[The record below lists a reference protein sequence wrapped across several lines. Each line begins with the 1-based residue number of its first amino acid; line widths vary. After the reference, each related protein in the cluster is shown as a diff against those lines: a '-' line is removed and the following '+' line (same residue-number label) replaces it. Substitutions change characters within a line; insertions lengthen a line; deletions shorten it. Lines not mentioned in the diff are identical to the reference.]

1 MQLLHCENL
10 SFSYD
15 GKVAVKDVTFSIS
28 SGEYICIV
36 GENGSG
42 KSTLVKGLLQLHPP
56 SGGTLRLE
64 DCLKGGI
71 GYLPQQKTSWKHFP
85 ASVLEVTL
93 SGCLNRMKLRPFYG
107 KKEKQQ
113 AMENLERMGIAHLH
127 RHCFRE
133 LSGGQ
138 QQRVLLAR
146 ALCAAKHLLILD
158 EPIASLD
165 PIAAKEFYE
174 QIQRLHTELHM
185 AVLMVSHDMK
195 NALSYGEKILHLD
208 TKQLF
213 FGTTD
218 AYLATGTG
226 QRFGERGQQISCT

>member
-56 SGGTLRLE
+56 SGGTLRLG

-107 KKEKQQ
+107 KKEKQLSLQ
-113 AMENLERMGIAHLH
+113 KNRSAARMSC
-127 RHCFRE
+127 CFRGTGFR
-133 LSGGQ
+133 S
-138 QQRVLLAR
+138 
-146 ALCAAKHLLILD
+146 CFFLILL
-158 EPIASLD
+158 PAFPPLL
-165 PIAAKEFYE
+165 F
-174 QIQRLHTELHM
+174 
-185 AVLMVSHDMK
+185 
-195 NALSYGEKILHLD
+195 LSD
-208 TKQLF
+208 
-213 FGTTD
+213 D
-218 AYLATGTG
+218 
-226 QRFGERGQQISCT
+226 

>member
-1 MQLLHCENL
+1 MPLLSCENL

-15 GKVAVKDVTFSIS
+15 GKPAVKDVTFSIS
-28 SGEYICIV
+28 SGEYICII

-42 KSTLVKGLLQLHPP
+42 KSTLIKGLLQIHPP
-56 SGGTLRLE
+56 SGGILHLE

-71 GYLPQQKTSWKHFP
+71 GYLPQQKTSSKHFP

-93 SGCLNRMKLRPFYG
+93 SGCLNHMGLRPFYG
-107 KKEKQQ
+107 KKEKQK
-113 AMENLERMGIAHLH
+113 ALENLERIGMAHLY
-127 RHCFRE
+127 RHCFRK

-158 EPIASLD
+158 EPVASLD
-165 PIAAKEFYE
+165 PVAAKEFYE
-174 QIQRLHTELHM
+174 QIQRLHRELGM
-185 AVLMVSHDMK
+185 AIMMVSHDME

-213 FGTTD
+213 FGTTE
-218 AYLATGTG
+218 AYLSTETG
-226 QRFGERGQQISCT
+226 QHFLERGQRI

>member
-1 MQLLHCENL
+1 MPLLSCENL

-15 GKVAVKDVTFSIS
+15 GKPAVQDVTFSIS
-28 SGEYICIV
+28 SGEYICII

-42 KSTLVKGLLQLHPP
+42 KSTLIKGLLRIHPP
-56 SGGTLRLE
+56 SGGILHME

-71 GYLPQQKTSWKHFP
+71 GYLPQQKTLLKHFP
-85 ASVLEVTL
+85 ASVLEITL
-93 SGCLNRMKLRPFYG
+93 SGCLNHMGLRPFYG

-113 AMENLERMGIAHLH
+113 AMENLERMGMAHLH
-127 RHCFRE
+127 RHCFQE

-146 ALCAAKHLLILD
+146 ALCAAKHLLVLD
-158 EPIASLD
+158 EPVASLD
-165 PIAAKEFYE
+165 PVAAKEFYE
-174 QIQRLHTELHM
+174 QLQQLHKELGM

-213 FGTTD
+213 FGPTET
-218 AYLATGTG
+218 YLATEAG
-226 QRFGERGQQISCT
+226 QRFLERGQRI

>member
-56 SGGTLRLE
+56 SGGTLRLG

-107 KKEKQQ
+107 KKEKPS
-113 AMENLERMGIAHLH
+113 AW
-127 RHCFRE
+127 
-133 LSGGQ
+133 
-138 QQRVLLAR
+138 
-146 ALCAAKHLLILD
+146 
-158 EPIASLD
+158 
-165 PIAAKEFYE
+165 
-174 QIQRLHTELHM
+174 
-185 AVLMVSHDMK
+185 
-195 NALSYGEKILHLD
+195 
-208 TKQLF
+208 
-213 FGTTD
+213 GT
-218 AYLATGTG
+218 A
-226 QRFGERGQQISCT
+226 

>member
-56 SGGTLRLE
+56 SGGTLRLG

-213 FGTTD
+213 FGTPD
-218 AYLATGTG
+218 AYLATGAG

>member
-56 SGGTLRLE
+56 SGGTLRLG
-64 DCLKGGI
+64 DCLKGDI

>member
-56 SGGTLRLE
+56 SGGTLRLG
-64 DCLKGGI
+64 DCREGGI

>member
-1 MQLLHCENL
+1 MQLLRCENL

-15 GKVAVKDVTFSIS
+15 GKPAVKDVTFSVS

-42 KSTLVKGLLQLHPP
+42 KSTLIKGLLQLLPP
-56 SGGTLRLE
+56 SGGTLHLG

-71 GYLPQQKTSWKHFP
+71 GYLPQQKTSLKHFP
-85 ASVLEVTL
+85 ANVWEIAL
-93 SGCLNRMKLRPFYG
+93 SGCLNQMGCRPFYG
-107 KKEKQQ
+107 KKEKQRT
-113 AMENLERMGIAHLH
+113 MENLERMGIAHLR

-158 EPIASLD
+158 EPVASLD
-165 PIAAKEFYE
+165 PLAAKAFYE
-174 QIQRLHTELHM
+174 QIQQLHTELGM
-185 AVLMVSHDMK
+185 AMLMVSHDME
-195 NALSYGEKILHLD
+195 NALAYGEKILHLD
-208 TKQLF
+208 TEQLF

-218 AYLATGTG
+218 AYLDTPSG
-226 QRFGERGQQISCT
+226 QGFWERGQRMPCI

>member
-56 SGGTLRLE
+56 SGGTLRLG

-71 GYLPQQKTSWKHFP
+71 GYL
-85 ASVLEVTL
+85 
-93 SGCLNRMKLRPFYG
+93 
-107 KKEKQQ
+107 
-113 AMENLERMGIAHLH
+113 AHLH
-127 RHCFRE
+127 RHCFRD

>member
-56 SGGTLRLE
+56 SGGTLRLG

-174 QIQRLHTELHM
+174 QIQRLHTELHRDDLP
-185 AVLMVSHDMK
+185 ADLCGIFSIGCHRDISRR
-195 NALSYGEKILHLD
+195 LIERSP
-208 TKQLF
+208 LF
-213 FGTTD
+213 QQPADKLQYTSL
-218 AYLATGTG
+218 AYLNLGWV
-226 QRFGERGQQISCT
+226 

>member
-56 SGGTLRLE
+56 SGGTLRLW

-226 QRFGERGQQISCT
+226 QRFGERGQQI

>member
-56 SGGTLRLE
+56 SGGTLRLV

-208 TKQLF
+208 TEQLF

-226 QRFGERGQQISCT
+226 QRFGERGQQI

>member
-56 SGGTLRLE
+56 SGGTLRLG

-71 GYLPQQKTSWKHFP
+71 GYLHQQKTSWKHFP

>member
-56 SGGTLRLE
+56 SGGTLRLG

-71 GYLPQQKTSWKHFP
+71 GYLSQQKTSWKHFP

>member
-1 MQLLHCENL
+1 MCSGGKRFWKKHPCKRSLTAASPFRRYPPPGGLPERRYRL
-10 SFSYD
+10 SAS
-15 GKVAVKDVTFSIS
+15 AKDLMEAF
-28 SGEYICIV
+28 
-36 GENGSG
+36 SG
-42 KSTLVKGLLQLHPP
+42 KCVGSYAFGLSESHE
-56 SGGTLRLE
+56 T
-64 DCLKGGI
+64 
-71 GYLPQQKTSWKHFP
+71 
-85 ASVLEVTL
+85 A
-93 SGCLNRMKLRPFYG
+93 PFLW
-107 KKEKQQ
+107 EKRK
-113 AMENLERMGIAHLH
+113 AMENLDRMGIAHLH

>member
-56 SGGTLRLE
+56 SGGTLRPG

-218 AYLATGTG
+218 AYLATGAG

>member
-56 SGGTLRLE
+56 SGGTLRLG
-64 DCLKGGI
+64 DCPKGGI

>member
-56 SGGTLRLE
+56 SGGTLRLG

-158 EPIASLD
+158 EPFVGLD
-165 PIAAKEFYE
+165 PEAFVILKE
-174 QIQRLHTELHM
+174 QMKRLCSGGSSILFSSHILDVVEKVCNKVSLIKQGCLLYSGSTSEM
-185 AVLMVSHDMK
+185 AGTKGL
-195 NALSYGEKILHLD
+195 EKVFMEMNGD
-208 TKQLF
+208 
-213 FGTTD
+213 
-218 AYLATGTG
+218 
-226 QRFGERGQQISCT
+226 ERR

>member
-1 MQLLHCENL
+1 M
-10 SFSYD
+10 
-15 GKVAVKDVTFSIS
+15 
-28 SGEYICIV
+28 
-36 GENGSG
+36 
-42 KSTLVKGLLQLHPP
+42 KGLLQLHPP
-56 SGGTLRLE
+56 SGGTLRLG

-218 AYLATGTG
+218 AYLATGAG